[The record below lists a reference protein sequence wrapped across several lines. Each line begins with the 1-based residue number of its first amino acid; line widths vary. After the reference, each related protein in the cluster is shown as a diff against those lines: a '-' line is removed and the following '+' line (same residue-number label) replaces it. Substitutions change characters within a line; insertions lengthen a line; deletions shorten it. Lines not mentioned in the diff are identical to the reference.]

1 MNCINSAWQV
11 GLKTTYYL
19 RTTSATAA
27 EKSTVQTSALNAVK
41 TSREEFNGN
50 GNGAD
55 HEYKPSLDTL
65 IDNIKACSITDPDCE
80 ACQ

>member
-1 MNCINSAWQV
+1 
-11 GLKTTYYL
+11 
-19 RTTSATAA
+19 
-27 EKSTVQTSALNAVK
+27 VQTSALNAVK

-65 IDNIKACSITDPDCE
+65 IDNVKACSITDPDCE